1 MKIKNFWMY
10 MAVNL
15 FGCNYYHEHKYK
27 MTEQQLTLLIRKYL
41 SGEATEEEK
50 AEVEQWYESFD
61 KSALKF
67 ADGNRKAMNEST
79 ARSLL
84 AIREKIAQ
92 YHPEKAREISLK
104 KVVRKDF
111 SWRQMAAAAA
121 ILILLSGGFYF
132 LFFKTNKQRSKAIAT
147 TAIKKD
153 FKPGGNNAILTLA
166 NGKQIILDSV
176 SAGVLSTQGNTKVI
190 KLNNGLLAYNRQSSI
205 VNRQSSIQ
213 YNVITTPRGGKYEV
227 VLPDGTKVWLNAAS
241 SIRFPTTF
249 AGKEREVQ
257 ITGEAYFDVAKN
269 VDQPFKVSVRGMTV
283 DVLGT
288 QFNIMAYNDEPDIKT
303 TLVNGKVKVT
313 IDNKQHT
320 VGGQQPVVVSPKQQA
335 VMNPDQQVILS
346 PEQQVIL
353 SLSKDGQSKM
363 KLIKDVNTN
372 EVIAW
377 KNNLF
382 WFDNTNIQEIIKQ
395 LSRWYDVDIQ
405 IKGDIPDLFTGS
417 IPRDLAFSKVFE
429 VLQKTGSIQYKIEN
443 DKTIIVSP

>member
-1 MKIKNFWMY
+1 
-10 MAVNL
+10 
-15 FGCNYYHEHKYK
+15 
-27 MTEQQLTLLIRKYL
+27 MTEEQLTFLIGKYL
-41 SGEATEEEK
+41 SGEATEKEK
-50 AEVEQWYESFD
+50 TEVEQWYESFD

-67 ADGNRKAMNEST
+67 AHGNRKAMNEST

-92 YHPEKAREISLK
+92 YHPEKPQEISLK
-104 KVVRKDF
+104 KVARKDF
-111 SWRQMAAAAA
+111 GWRQMVAAAA

-132 LFFKTNKQRSKAIAT
+132 LFFKTNEPRSKTVAT

-153 FKPGGNNAILTLA
+153 FKPGGNNATLTLA

-176 SAGVLSTQGNTKVI
+176 SAGVLSMQGNTKVI
-190 KLNNGLLAYNRQSSI
+190 KLNNGLLAYNYQSSI
-205 VNRQSSIQ
+205 INHQSSIQ

-241 SIRFPTTF
+241 SIRFPTAF

-269 VDQPFKVSVRGMTV
+269 VDQPFKVSVRGVTV
-283 DVLGT
+283 NVLGT
-288 QFNIMAYNDEPDIKT
+288 QFNVMAYNDEADIKT
-303 TLVNGKVKVT
+303 TLVDGKVKVT
-313 IDNKQHT
+313 IGDRQHV
-320 VGGQQPVVVSPKQQA
+320 VGGQQPVVMSPEQS
-335 VMNPDQQVILS
+335 VIMS

-353 SLSKDGQSKM
+353 SLSKDGQRKM
-363 KLIKDVNTN
+363 KLVKDVNIK

-382 WFDNTNIQEIIKQ
+382 WFDNTNVQEIVKQ

-405 IKGDIPDLFTGS
+405 VKGDIPDLFTGS
-417 IPRDLAFSKVFE
+417 IPRNLTFSQVFE